1 MLHKYIWKCKARR
14 YINSHEDG
22 APQDNEADARMEERH
37 KYDAVVDEQVAE
49 HVSKYDYIDEDNG
62 VKEDAVYGGYERD
75 DEMYDKQDVRV
86 VEHKKYDFI
95 AGGALASIV
104 KFECGTELL
113 TNGYELI
120 FAAPN
125 G

>member
-1 MLHKYIWKCKARR
+1 M
-14 YINSHEDG
+14 D
-22 APQDNEADARMEERH
+22 ERH

-49 HVSKYDYIDEDNG
+49 HVSKYDYIDEDKG
-62 VKEDAVYGGYERD
+62 IKEDAVYGGYERD
-75 DEMYDKQDVRV
+75 DEMYDKQDIRV

-95 AGGALASIV
+95 TGGTLVSIV

>member
-1 MLHKYIWKCKARR
+1 
-14 YINSHEDG
+14 
-22 APQDNEADARMEERH
+22 MEERH

-75 DEMYDKQDVRV
+75 DEMYDKQDVRI

-95 AGGALASIV
+95 TGGALASIV